1 MAFNFADYIK
11 QLAGEHP
18 QVLHAQGNN
27 RFYRMSSL
35 DALEGVLTNLLTAK
49 TPAIGINDTLEGRVI
64 DHDADRKIDRQLYT
78 FYVFGRSPL
87 FDHSERKRVTL
98 ECKDIAI
105 DFVNRIIEDH
115 LSDFSLSS
123 CIGLRHLD
131 VNSFTYRTLGN
142 LPDGLL
148 AIIVSFVLDQPVP
161 GRSVFSKAT
170 KKLSKP

>member
-1 MAFNFADYIK
+1 MDFNFADYIK
-11 QLAGEHP
+11 NLASQHP
-18 QVLHAQGNN
+18 LILHAQGSK

-35 DALEGVLTNLLTAK
+35 DALEEVLTNLLTAK

-105 DFVNRIIEDH
+105 DFVNKIITDH

-123 CIGLRHLD
+123 SNGLRHLD

-148 AIIVSFVLDQPVP
+148 AIIVSFVLDQPVSK
-161 GRSVFSKAT
+161 GSVFQTAT
-170 KKLSKP
+170 KKISKP